1 MNKSKI
7 TSIRLPEA
15 MRQRLERIAKTEQ
28 RTVSAIIKMAIN
40 DAIMRRID
48 AAYKER
54 NERNVL

>member
-15 MRQRLERIAKTEQ
+15 MRQRLERIAKMEQ
-28 RTVSAIIKMAIN
+28 RTISAIIKMAIG
-40 DAIMRRID
+40 DAIMRRIN

-54 NERNVL
+54 GERNV